1 MGQNEQRR
9 RFKPRDLFKISVNK
23 DRSFTLIEL
32 LIASSISI
40 AILLTLYLSFNAGIF
55 GYKRIQDA
63 LNTSAAAIKAL
74 SRLNLDLRNSFP
86 YSASEARFE
95 GNTEGIGFFTLAKT
109 FRQNVTTQDYAH
121 VFYGLEGDRLL
132 RTCRRNQDSLSNTT
146 EIGAQ
151 ILAADLQRVL
161 FSYGEFNS
169 DKEILEW
176 KDTWN
181 QSSALPMAVRVV
193 LTIKGKSG
201 QKETDGDNF
210 QRTIFLPL
218 ASINE

>member
-1 MGQNEQRR
+1 MGQNKQRR
-9 RFKPRDLFKISVNK
+9 RFKPGDLFKISVKKKRSFTPLESPAIYPIRDQRSYGVYGGDEIDKVLIPYRK
-23 DRSFTLIEL
+23 DGVKASPFLTGFTLIEL

-146 EIGAQ
+146 EIGTHV
-151 ILAADLQRVL
+151 LATDLQGVL

-169 DKEILEW
+169 DKEILE
-176 KDTWN
+176 
-181 QSSALPMAVRVV
+181 
-193 LTIKGKSG
+193 
-201 QKETDGDNF
+201 
-210 QRTIFLPL
+210 
-218 ASINE
+218 